1 MFKCVIFDFDMTL
14 VDSSYAIRDTMNML
28 AEKQGLPPVT
38 REQVLEVIGLPIK
51 ESWIK
56 VWNRFEDEWLDSYRE
71 SFLESEFKGMHPF
84 PGTERVLTFLR
95 EKNVALGVASN
106 RLSPVRPM
114 KATGLYDYFGS
125 ALGMGDVEN
134 AKPAPD
140 MILKSMEE
148 LGFSPGESAYVGDTE
163 DDMAAAR
170 AAGVKGIGMTSGNSP
185 AEKLLGAGAWRV
197 ADSIEEII
205 ELWGE
210 GRP

>member
-71 SFLESEFKGMHPF
+71 SFLESEFKGMYPF
-84 PGTERVLTFLR
+84 PGTEKVLTFLR

-125 ALGMGDVEN
+125 AVGMGDVEN

-197 ADSIEEII
+197 ADSIEELI

>member
-1 MFKCVIFDFDMTL
+1 MKTSGSILTASL
-14 VDSSYAIRDTMNML
+14 
-28 AEKQGLPPVT
+28 
-38 REQVLEVIGLPIK
+38 
-51 ESWIK
+51 SW
-56 VWNRFEDEWLDSYRE
+56 RASLRACT
-71 SFLESEFKGMHPF
+71 PF
-84 PGTERVLTFLR
+84 PGTEKVLTFLR

-125 ALGMGDVEN
+125 AVGMGDVEN

>member
-1 MFKCVIFDFDMTL
+1 
-14 VDSSYAIRDTMNML
+14 
-28 AEKQGLPPVT
+28 
-38 REQVLEVIGLPIK
+38 
-51 ESWIK
+51 
-56 VWNRFEDEWLDSYRE
+56 
-71 SFLESEFKGMHPF
+71 
-84 PGTERVLTFLR
+84 
-95 EKNVALGVASN
+95 
-106 RLSPVRPM
+106 M

-125 ALGMGDVEN
+125 AVGMGDVEN